1 MLSFGTKF
9 ETDSSSN
16 RRPPSL
22 RKAGGRHLM
31 GKRMRVRFSD
41 DTKDAGTSE
50 TRSSYDN
57 MVAECCGLA
66 YMPRLGAVSG
76 EEILKMKQEIFDR
89 KMRGE
94 RLTVPKLPMTSPAK
108 AWLRVAPHNRVQV
121 LRRLAGL
128 VRRYTGVINTPIQEL
143 VGKTVLVRN
152 YPDCKFNKAI
162 LNNLLTEHSV
172 LVTYINE
179 TRSKIVKLVNI
190 KPHISVPVL
199 PQGGG
204 NSIALGNE
212 EFSRKLVAD
221 IETFINGV
229 AATII
234 QSKWVSKRDKRTN
247 EMEEFLRA
255 ILRVPATKRIQRWYK
270 RWRSPP
276 SGLDP
281 CVRARLLAEAEQH
294 NDVTYYTHS

>member
-1 MLSFGTKF
+1 MLKFGSKL
-9 ETDSSSN
+9 ETSSK

-22 RKAGGRHLM
+22 RKDGSRNLM
-31 GKRMRVRFSD
+31 SRKCVRFSE
-41 DTKDAGTSE
+41 DTKDSSMSE
-50 TRSSYDN
+50 SRSSYDN

-66 YMPRLGAVSG
+66 YMPRVGAVCL
-76 EEILKMKQEIFDR
+76 EEILNMKQKTADM

-94 RLTVPKLPMTSPAK
+94 RLNVPKLPMSSPAK
-108 AWLRVAPHNRVQV
+108 AWVRVALHNRVQV
-121 LRRLAGL
+121 LRRLKDL
-128 VRRYTGVINTPIQEL
+128 VSRYNCAINIPIQEL
-143 VGKTVLVRN
+143 VGDTVLVRN
-152 YPDCKFNKAI
+152 YPDCQFNKAI
-162 LNNLLTEHSV
+162 LNNFLTDQSV
-172 LVTYINE
+172 LVTYIGE
-179 TRSKIVKLVNI
+179 THSKIVKLINV

-234 QSKWVSKRDKRTN
+234 QYNWVSKRDIRAN
-247 EMEEFLRA
+247 AMEEFLRA

-270 RWRSPP
+270 RWCSPP

-281 CVRARLLAEAEQH
+281 CVRLRILTEEHH
-294 NDVTYYTHS
+294 NDGSYYT